1 MQIEIRNF
9 STKTMSVKLFL
20 RSINML
26 KPQTAQCKKKKKKT
40 CHYNQAKLSRI
51 ILQSKFNLNKSK
63 PKEEF

>member
-26 KPQTAQCKKKKKKT
+26 KPQTAQCKKKKKKKPVT
-40 CHYNQAKLSRI
+40 IIRPNLVELFYSLSLI
-51 ILQSKFNLNKSK
+51 
-63 PKEEF
+63 